1 MLKNQG
7 LVVYCIDKVLKLA
20 PNLYEEAFSAGII
33 GLCKAALTF
42 DVDKGVSFSTFAF
55 KIVRNEILIY
65 LRGENRHSKD
75 IHFEENINTDSDK
88 EILLID
94 RYVDQNA
101 ITLYEHIEKI
111 EYISKVISIMLNCFS
126 GENRLIPLYFF
137 SGIEQNVIAKRFNLA
152 RTSVAMKVKK
162 VRDRLLDI
170 ERPYKEKFFVD
181 IKDEKIEVSFFL
193 NTKNDPLTIK
203 YIDSVNLELSKKI
216 KINLKKDKVFLR
228 LPIEKESFSLIAD
241 VISKMEEFIV

>member
-1 MLKNQG
+1 
-7 LVVYCIDKVLKLA
+7 
-20 PNLYEEAFSAGII
+20 
-33 GLCKAALTF
+33 
-42 DVDKGVSFSTFAF
+42 
-55 KIVRNEILIY
+55 
-65 LRGENRHSKD
+65 
-75 IHFEENINTDSDK
+75 
-88 EILLID
+88 
-94 RYVDQNA
+94 
-101 ITLYEHIEKI
+101 
-111 EYISKVISIMLNCFS
+111 
-126 GENRLIPLYFF
+126 
-137 SGIEQNVIAKRFNLA
+137 
-152 RTSVAMKVKK
+152 MKVKK